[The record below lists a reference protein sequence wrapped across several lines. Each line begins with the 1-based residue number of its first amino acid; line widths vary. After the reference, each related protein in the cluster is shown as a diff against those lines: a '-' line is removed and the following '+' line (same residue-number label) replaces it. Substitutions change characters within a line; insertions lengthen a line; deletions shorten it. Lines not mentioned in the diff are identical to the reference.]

1 MDRKS
6 RYFDYRFYVEKL
18 HQLRITGI
26 LMGLSFLAL
35 TAIVSVVETN
45 NVLRLEDYVCSYDI
59 SLSKIFIITY
69 IIITPVLTLR
79 SFHFLMVRKSC
90 DFYDAI
96 PHTRI
101 CQFVTGV
108 LALVTYN
115 LVIVL
120 GGSIIHAVIQCYYL
134 NGHVVL
140 SDYVVDILGVIIADF
155 LVMASVILACSV
167 SGTILQAVI
176 LSLII
181 IVVPRCLINMMV
193 NIISENLF
201 FVNFHKSAP
210 FLTDAYS
217 FVAGFKYNDFSA
229 GGIIY
234 TAVLVGVYLILGGIF
249 FHYRK
254 SELAEV
260 TKPGAGLCTVFRILA
275 GFLVSL
281 VFVYIFLEK
290 YIRGVLDKSS
300 PVPETKN
307 IIIYS
312 GCIIAVLFVYF
323 LVGFIGNRGKKK
335 FLRLIPGIP
344 VIFIA
349 DFIIIMSVMGVC
361 EQYINFRPDVNE
373 IAYVKILAEKKY
385 DIVYGKE
392 VYDYFDKKLENI
404 KLTDFMCR
412 RVIASALDRSIDMCP
427 EGQIEG
433 TCNVLIHADGKDY
446 YRTVYLNDT
455 DRSSICESLL
465 TNQEYLA
472 MLKEFS
478 DIEDIKL
485 AYYDLFEKEEAEEL
499 YRILQADIKNMDI
512 DDMTL
517 LVEWFNPDD
526 YVGGNYH
533 ADSRADAREA
543 IEMIQELNW
552 NYAFSISAH
561 VSGSECT
568 FTIPGEWHRA
578 EEFYEKYVQMIN
590 HYAIRTGVIDELK
603 FKDITEAEIVLKDEK
618 EITLWSEYSTD
629 SIEQTFSELERGLKQ
644 SGTNFKEL
652 MTEKNEWESDS
663 SYIKLYFRKNDEDY
677 CYFINIK
684 KYKEFFKNYYIC
696 CLLRHGYK

>member
-6 RYFDYRFYVEKL
+6 RYFDYRFYIEKL

-35 TAIVSVVETN
+35 TAIVSVAETN

-69 IIITPVLTLR
+69 IIITPVLTLS

-101 CQFVTGV
+101 CQFITGV
-108 LALVTYN
+108 LALVTYI

-217 FVAGFKYNDFSA
+217 FVAGLKYNDFSA

-234 TAVLVGVYLILGGIF
+234 TAVLAGAYLILGGIF

-260 TKPGAGLCTVFRILA
+260 SKPGAGLCTVFRILA

-290 YIRGVLDKSS
+290 YIREVLDKSS
-300 PVPETKN
+300 YVPETKD

-323 LVGFIGNRGKKK
+323 LVGIIGNRGKKK

-349 DFIIIMSVMGVC
+349 DFIIIMSVTGVC
-361 EQYINFRPDVNE
+361 EQYINFRPGVNDIE
-373 IAYVKILAEKKY
+373 YVKILADKKY

-392 VYDYFDKKLENI
+392 VYDYFDKKTENM
-404 KLTDFMCR
+404 KLTDYMCR

-427 EGQIEG
+427 AGQIEG
-433 TCNVLIHADGKDY
+433 TYNVLIHADGKDY

-455 DRSSICESLL
+455 DRSSITESLL
-465 TNQEYLA
+465 INQEYLA
-472 MLKEFS
+472 MLKEFP

-485 AYYDLFEKEEAEEL
+485 AYYDFLEKEEAEEL
-499 YRILQADIKNMDI
+499 YQILQADVKNMNI
-512 DDMTL
+512 DYITGL
-517 LVEWFNPDD
+517 LGWLNSDF
-526 YVGGNYH
+526 VGGNYH

-543 IEMIQELNW
+543 IEMVQENNLN
-552 NYAFSISAH
+552 YVFSISTQ

-568 FTIPGEWHRA
+568 FTIPGEWQAA
-578 EEFYEKYVQMIN
+578 EEFYERYVQMIN
-590 HYAIRTGVIDELK
+590 NYAIRSGMLDELE
-603 FKDITEAEIVLKDEK
+603 FKDITEAIVVLQDKK
-618 EITLWSEYSTD
+618 EMTIWSIGSEYSID
-629 SIEQTFSELERGLKQ
+629 IEQAFSELERGLKQ

-652 MTEKNEWESDS
+652 IAEKNEWEFDS
-663 SYIKLYFRKNDEDY
+663 SYIKLYFRKNDKDY
-677 CYFINIK
+677 CYFVNIN
-684 KYKEFFKNYYIC
+684 KYKEFFKNFSNLYEEA
-696 CLLRHGYK
+696 G